1 MMRLPGRK
9 NHPLIPPG
17 TILSGTPHHIIRR
30 RVAPILRDP
39 VFRFHMMVPQHPRRQ
54 SRHQIILIRDAPRKM
69 RLIAQ
74 PLRGLFIRDTRRAE
88 RIQFRPGRE
97 TGVDAPQF
105 GGRDGGHGAAERMAR
120 HDDAVIRV
128 GVDGFAHILRDG
140 VADLVP
146 GVAEAAV
153 DAAVGAPVGVHAE
166 GVHAE
171 HVPIGVPVGL
181 GDGAADGEDDE
192 VVGGVD
198 GDVARVVEFGRVFEF
213 REGGG
218 GGRFDEGAVARGAG

>member
-1 MMRLPGRK
+1 MRL
-9 NHPLIPPG
+9 ITQPPRG
-17 TILSGTPHHIIRR
+17 LC
-30 RVAPILRDP
+30 
-39 VFRFHMMVPQHPRRQ
+39 
-54 SRHQIILIRDAPRKM
+54 IRDA
-69 RLIAQ
+69 
-74 PLRGLFIRDTRRAE
+74 RRAE

-97 TGVDAPQF
+97 PGVEAPEF
-105 GGRDGGHGAAERMAR
+105 RGRDGGDGAAERMAR

-128 GVDGFAHILRDG
+128 GVDGFAHVLRDG

-153 DAAVGAPVGVHAE
+153 DAAVGAPVD
-166 GVHAE
+166 VHAE
-171 HVPIGVPVGL
+171 HVPIGVPVGF

-213 REGGG
+213 REGGAAG
-218 GGRFDEGAVARGAG
+218 GFDEGAVARGTG